1 MRNKQ
6 AWWGVFSHWAI
17 KLKGEKEMDT
27 ESMNAYHEE
36 EERPFVER
44 DEMERILKWMANY
57 DGHPSNLKTQ
67 ARCTLEKLNIN
78 Y

>member
-1 MRNKQ
+1 
-6 AWWGVFSHWAI
+6 
-17 KLKGEKEMDT
+17 MDT